1 MQLGF
6 EALEAWKNTYLD
18 EVVHFELW
26 MTKKSAV
33 EIFAEF
39 ETATESDQRNR
50 HRPAPAPAPAPG
62 EEDGGLQGQ
71 SDLRR
76 QGVFCYLVIPVCPIW
91 EAQGL
96 FWDVLVDL
104 KVPVKLSHD
113 LHQDAKL
120 PRGLWQHQTPLR
132 HYQGAGA
139 L

>member
-39 ETATESDQRNR
+39 ETATENDQRNR
-50 HRPAPAPAPAPG
+50 HRPAPAPAPG
-62 EEDGGLQGQ
+62 KEDGLQGQ

-76 QGVFCYLVIPVCPIW
+76 QGVFCYLVIPVGPIW

-96 FWDVLVDL
+96 WDVLVDL

-120 PRGLWQHQTPLR
+120 PRGLWQHQTQPR
-132 HYQGAGA
+132 HYHCAGA